1 MTFGLRLR
9 NRTEVC
15 HDSFT
20 REWLHSTLPEKDY
33 VKYKT
38 VQLQFQN
45 TVFRGTASK
54 NFLLPGQQLITI
66 ERLFF
71 QHYGESL
78 YQSVFHITDHKKRL
92 AFLVDSVI
100 RLTGL
105 NEFGIYMNRLLT
117 LDAIILNEDRHTHN
131 IAVIMNPDGTYDYC
145 PIFDNGAGLLSDT
158 TLDYPTDQATY
169 SLMEKVHA
177 KTFCRDF
184 DEQLNL
190 SEELY
195 GYHLTFNLTEKQLH
209 AFLCEETI
217 YPENIRTRVETV
229 LRAQMRKYQHLFK

>member
-38 VQLQFQN
+38 AQLQFQN
-45 TVFRGTASK
+45 TVFRGAASK

-92 AFLVDSVI
+92 AFLVDSVV

-117 LDAIILNEDRHTHN
+117 LDAVILNEDRHTHN

-145 PIFDNGAGLLSDT
+145 PIFQRNCMD
-158 TLDYPTDQATY
+158 
-169 SLMEKVHA
+169 
-177 KTFCRDF
+177 
-184 DEQLNL
+184 
-190 SEELY
+190 
-195 GYHLTFNLTEKQLH
+195 
-209 AFLCEETI
+209 I
-217 YPENIRTRVETV
+217 I
-229 LRAQMRKYQHLFK
+229 